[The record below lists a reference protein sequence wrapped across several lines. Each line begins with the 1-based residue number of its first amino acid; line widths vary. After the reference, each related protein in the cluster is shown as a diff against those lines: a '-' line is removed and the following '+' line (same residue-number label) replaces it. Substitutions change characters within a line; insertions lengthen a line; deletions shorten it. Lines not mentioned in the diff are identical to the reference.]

1 MRYSDITG
9 KIIAAAMVVH
19 TELGNGFQE
28 TIYQRAL
35 ALEFRNQELFFK
47 REQVMDIFY
56 KKIQIG
62 TRRVDFFVQGVVM
75 LEIKA
80 VKYLELVHLAQA
92 RNYLEAYNI
101 EVGLLINFGATRLE
115 FRRVYNK
122 KK

>member
-1 MRYSDITG
+1 MLHSNITG
-9 KIIAAAMVVH
+9 KIIAAAMAVH

-35 ALEFRNQELFFK
+35 ALELRNQELFFK

-56 KKIQIG
+56 KKIKIG
-62 TRRVDFFVQGVVM
+62 TRRADFFVQGIVM

-92 RNYLEAYNI
+92 RNYLESYNL

-115 FRRVYNK
+115 FKRVYNK
-122 KK
+122 KQ